1 MKFPVNSLLAGN
13 LAFSETSSQLTPPSR
28 GESSKL
34 SVPREAP
41 TFAGPL
47 GCTSYLILPFLL
59 RWWVAGMVQTPHLAR
74 RLQEKGGPREPAT
87 RWVLPMQVAGSE
99 SQEIKISVVNY
110 AG

>member
-1 MKFPVNSLLAGN
+1 
-13 LAFSETSSQLTPPSR
+13 
-28 GESSKL
+28 
-34 SVPREAP
+34 
-41 TFAGPL
+41 
-47 GCTSYLILPFLL
+47 
-59 RWWVAGMVQTPHLAR
+59 VAGMVQTPHLAR

>member
-1 MKFPVNSLLAGN
+1 V
-13 LAFSETSSQLTPPSR
+13 
-28 GESSKL
+28 
-34 SVPREAP
+34 P

-59 RWWVAGMVQTPHLAR
+59 RWWVAGMVQTPQLAR

-87 RWVLPMQVAGSE
+87 RWVLPMRVAGSE

>member
-1 MKFPVNSLLAGN
+1 MSGSAICCKGARSGYHA
-13 LAFSETSSQLTPPSR
+13 R
-28 GESSKL
+28 
-34 SVPREAP
+34 P
-41 TFAGPL
+41 TATAI
-47 GCTSYLILPFLL
+47 CLIYPISAVLVRDRKVRSGADPAVSTG
-59 RWWVAGMVQTPHLAR
+59 WWVAGMVQTPQLAR